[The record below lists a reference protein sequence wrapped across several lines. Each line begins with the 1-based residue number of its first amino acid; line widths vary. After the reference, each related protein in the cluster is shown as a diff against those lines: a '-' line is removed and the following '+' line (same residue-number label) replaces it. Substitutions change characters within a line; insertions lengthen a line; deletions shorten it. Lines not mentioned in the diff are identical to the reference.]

1 MAIVAIYESYA
12 AGDKRMEGGASWE
25 DVMKLARLMMM
36 WERGLALCKGV

>member
-12 AGDKRMEGGASWE
+12 AGRMEGEISWE

-36 WERGLALCKGV
+36 WERGLASCKGV